1 MDASNHAVDW
11 ILGSMVSMCPPAEK
25 IVQKT
30 MSDLGLGVTDI
41 KTSLP
46 NVDMF
51 AVCTWH
57 IMVIDFP
64 KISSISL
71 IMTIARIMSMRS

>member
-1 MDASNHAVDW
+1 
-11 ILGSMVSMCPPAEK
+11 
-25 IVQKT
+25 
-30 MSDLGLGVTDI
+30 MSDLGLGVTAI
-41 KTSLP
+41 KKSLP

-64 KISSISL
+64 KNLKHIPDYDNCKNYVYEKL
-71 IMTIARIMSMRS
+71 V